1 MFEVII
7 FVGIYAAVAILVKG
21 TMVLCNS
28 TEWQKSSVSKTHP
41 YSLTKHKVSRV

>member
-21 TMVLCNS
+21 TMVLCDS
-28 TEWQKSSVSKTHP
+28 TDWKKSSVSKTH
-41 YSLTKHKVSRV
+41 LDDEENW